1 MNDIVTDASRQFD
14 QGYADDQQVAMIT
27 GGAAGIGEAIAR
39 RLSADGFMIVIADL
53 DGGRAEALATDIS
66 GRGGRA
72 LSKQLDVSV
81 PESVAAIFDWLADD
95 LGRCDVLV
103 NNAGVASATP
113 LAELPLER
121 WESTI
126 AVNVTGALLMTQRA
140 VPLMKQR
147 GRGHIVNISSISG
160 VRASAGRIAYGT
172 SKAAIIG
179 LTRQLAIELAA
190 DNITVNSVAPGPV
203 DTATARAV
211 HTEATRRSYL
221 RLIPMKR
228 YGRPEEI
235 AAAVSFLCSAD
246 ASYITGHTIPVDGGF
261 LAAGVLEIGRDQRRR
276 RPHPISRTS
285 TVRPWVVEPLLR
297 SPVNRGSVVGSSHG
311 TKGWVCKIVG
321 DTSGMRRRSS
331 TSLL

>member
-1 MNDIVTDASRQFD
+1 MNDITTDASRPFD
-14 QGYADDQQVAMIT
+14 QSFSDDQRIAVIT
-27 GGAAGIGEAIAR
+27 GGAAGIGAAIAR

-53 DGGRAEALATDIS
+53 DGGRAEAFATDIS
-66 GRGGRA
+66 SRGGHAMGR
-72 LSKQLDVSV
+72 QLDVSV
-81 PESVAAIFDWLADD
+81 PESVTAMFDWLADD
-95 LGRCDVLV
+95 LGACDVLV
-103 NNAGVASATP
+103 NNAGVASTTP

-126 AVNVTGALLMTQRA
+126 AVNVTSALLTTQRA

-147 GRGHIVNISSISG
+147 GRGRVVNISSISG

-211 HTEATRRSYL
+211 HTEATRQSYL
-221 RLIPMKR
+221 RQIPMKR

-261 LAAGVLEIGRDQRRR
+261 LAAGVLEI
-276 RPHPISRTS
+276 
-285 TVRPWVVEPLLR
+285 
-297 SPVNRGSVVGSSHG
+297 
-311 TKGWVCKIVG
+311 
-321 DTSGMRRRSS
+321 
-331 TSLL
+331 

>member
-1 MNDIVTDASRQFD
+1 MNDIATDASRQFD
-14 QGYADDQQVAMIT
+14 QSLSDDQRIAVIT

-39 RLSADGFMIVIADL
+39 RLSADRFMIVIADL

-66 GRGGRA
+66 ARGGYA
-72 LSKQLDVSV
+72 IGKQLDVSV
-81 PESVAAIFDWLADD
+81 PESVAALFDWLADD
-95 LGRCDVLV
+95 LGACDVLV
-103 NNAGVASATP
+103 NNAGVASTTP
-113 LAELPLER
+113 LADLPLER

-140 VPLMKQR
+140 VPLMKLR
-147 GRGHIVNISSISG
+147 GRGRIVNISSISG

-190 DNITVNSVAPGPV
+190 DNITVNCVAPGPV

-211 HTEATRRSYL
+211 HTEATRQSYL

-246 ASYITGHTIPVDGGF
+246 ASYITGHTVPVDGGF
-261 LAAGVLEIGRDQRRR
+261 LAAGVLEI
-276 RPHPISRTS
+276 
-285 TVRPWVVEPLLR
+285 
-297 SPVNRGSVVGSSHG
+297 
-311 TKGWVCKIVG
+311 
-321 DTSGMRRRSS
+321 
-331 TSLL
+331 